1 MMQRGETRLGIVL
14 LLGGTAAMLL
24 LLLVLARYPSLFFGG
39 REYRVVFDN
48 AAGLNQGDEVRFG
61 GLLVGEVVELG
72 FHETDPT
79 RIEVTFRV
87 RKETP
92 VRSDTRAQVTQ
103 LGLLGEPYLSLAPG
117 RADSPILEE
126 GSYIESDRTLSFQEA
141 VNRIA
146 SFIDRAD
153 TLLAGVE
160 AVAAAE
166 PWARIERTLARME
179 DLVAST
185 ATSSERV
192 FAQLESASV
201 RMNQLVDRTDRLVV
215 TIDTTLRAS
224 APSLAATQ
232 QEIDA
237 TIREA
242 HVLIAELREA
252 VHAGSGVADIVRNI
266 SIASE
271 NLAALSARVERD
283 PASIF
288 QRREAPRKTAGPSAR
303 D

>member
-1 MMQRGETRLGIVL
+1 MGRGETRVGILL

-24 LLLVLARYPSLFFGG
+24 ALLVLARYPSLFFGG
-39 REYRVVFDN
+39 QEYRVVFEN

-61 GLLVGEVVELG
+61 GLLVGEVTDLG
-72 FHETDPT
+72 FHEADPT

-92 VRSDTRAQVTQ
+92 IRSDTRGQVTQ
-103 LGLLGEPYLSLAPG
+103 LGLLGEPYLSLVPG
-117 RADSPILEE
+117 RADAPILQE
-126 GSYIESDRTLSFQEA
+126 GSYIASDRTLSFQEA

-146 SFIDRAD
+146 EFIDRAD

-160 AVAAAE
+160 RVAHDR
-166 PWARIERTLARME
+166 PWERIERTLARAE
-179 DLVAST
+179 ELVAST
-185 ATSSERV
+185 AASSERV
-192 FAQLESASV
+192 FAQLEAASG

-232 QEIDA
+232 KEIDA

-252 VHAGSGVADIVRNI
+252 VNAGSGMDDIVRNL

-288 QRREAPRKTAGPSAR
+288 QRREPPRKIVGPSAR

>member
-1 MMQRGETRLGIVL
+1 MQRGETRLGILL

-24 LLLVLARYPSLFFGG
+24 ALLVLARYPSLFFGG
-39 REYRVVFDN
+39 REYRVVFDD

-72 FHETDPT
+72 FHEADPT
-79 RIEVTFRV
+79 RIEVAFRV
-87 RKETP
+87 RGETP
-92 VRSDTRAQVTQ
+92 VRSDTRAQITQ
-103 LGLLGEPYLSLAPG
+103 LGLLGEPYLSLSPG
-117 RADSPILEE
+117 RADAPVLEE
-126 GSYIESDRTLSFQEA
+126 GSFIASDHTMSFQEA
-141 VNRIA
+141 VNRLA
-146 SFIDRAD
+146 QFIDRAD
-153 TLLAGVE
+153 TLLSGVE
-160 AVAAAE
+160 RVAGTQ
-166 PWARIERTLARME
+166 PWERIERTLARVE
-179 DLVAST
+179 DLVANT

-192 FAQLESASV
+192 FGQLETATV
-201 RMNQLVDRTDRLVV
+201 RLNRLVDRTDRLVV
-215 TIDTTLRAS
+215 SIDTTLRTS
-224 APSLAATQ
+224 APAFATTQ

-252 VHAGSGVADIVRNI
+252 LHAGAGMSEVMRNL
-266 SIASE
+266 SVASE

-288 QRREAPRKTAGPSAR
+288 QRREPPRKIAGPTAR

>member
-1 MMQRGETRLGIVL
+1 MIQRGETRFGILL

-61 GLLVGEVVELG
+61 GLLVGEVIDLG
-72 FHETDPT
+72 FHEADPT
-79 RIEVTFRV
+79 RIEITFRV

-103 LGLLGEPYLSLAPG
+103 VGLLGEPYLSLIPG
-117 RADSPILEE
+117 RTDAPVLEE
-126 GSYIESDRTLSFQEA
+126 GSYIASDRTLSFQEA

-146 SFIDRAD
+146 EFIDRAD

-160 AVAAAE
+160 RVAQAQ
-166 PWARIERTLARME
+166 PWERIERTLARME
-179 DLVAST
+179 DLVATT
-185 ATSSERV
+185 ASSSERV
-192 FAQLESASV
+192 FGQLESASV
-201 RMNQLVDRTDRLVV
+201 RLNQLVDRTDRLVV
-215 TIDTTLRAS
+215 TIDTTLRTSGPALAS
-224 APSLAATQ
+224 TQ

-237 TIREA
+237 TVREA

-252 VHAGSGVADIVRNI
+252 IHAGSGMSDIVRNL

-288 QRREAPRKTAGPSAR
+288 QQREAPRKIVGPSAR

>member
-1 MMQRGETRLGIVL
+1 MGRGETRVGILL

-24 LLLVLARYPSLFFGG
+24 ALLVLARYPSLFVGG
-39 REYRVVFDN
+39 RKYRVVFEN

-61 GLLVGEVVELG
+61 GLLVGEVTDLG
-72 FHETDPT
+72 FHEADPT

-87 RKETP
+87 RAETP
-92 VRSDTRAQVTQ
+92 IRSDTRGQVTQ
-103 LGLLGEPYLSLAPG
+103 LGLLGEPYLSLVPG
-117 RADSPILEE
+117 RADAPILEE
-126 GSYIESDRTLSFQEA
+126 GSYIASDRTLSFQEA

-146 SFIDRAD
+146 EFIDRAD

-160 AVAAAE
+160 RVAQAK
-166 PWARIERTLARME
+166 PWERIERTLARAE
-179 DLVAST
+179 ELVAST
-185 ATSSERV
+185 AESSERV
-192 FAQLESASV
+192 FAQIETASS

-224 APSLAATQ
+224 APSLVATQ
-232 QEIDA
+232 KEIDA

-242 HVLIAELREA
+242 HVLIAELRQA
-252 VHAGSGVADIVRNI
+252 VNAGSGMDDIVRNL

-288 QRREAPRKTAGPSAR
+288 QRREPPRKVVGPSAR
-303 D
+303 E